1 MRGQILSQLSVKDEP
16 LWASANARMKLDQ
29 QVVKVH
35 LTLPLSN
42 EPLQLWKHDIVNR
55 ATAPDF
61 VRDSCK
67 YITHR
72 LMTRDFPVFFSL
84 PLLSDGA

>member
-1 MRGQILSQLSVKDEP
+1 MGLLFFSFIKCKNLLDYCVRGQILSQLSVKDEP

-61 VRDSCK
+61 V
-67 YITHR
+67 
-72 LMTRDFPVFFSL
+72 
-84 PLLSDGA
+84 